1 MTSRTCRRSSTG
13 GCGGRVPATSREP
26 RTAGVN
32 INGIWTVN
40 TVGFAGQHA
49 RYTLAIMNHLGGET
63 GFPAGANTLT
73 QVAAI
78 LFQGRQTPAPDVS
91 ATP

>member
-1 MTSRTCRRSSTG
+1 V
-13 GCGGRVPATSREP
+13 GRGHPCAP
-26 RTAGVN
+26 RQPGVKN
-32 INGIWTVN
+32 GWVSINGIWTVS

-49 RYTLAIMNHLGGET
+49 RCTLAVMNHLGGEA
-63 GFPAGANTLT
+63 GFRAGANTLT

-78 LFQGRQTPAPDVS
+78 LLQGRRIPAPDVS

>member
-1 MTSRTCRRSSTG
+1 MAITVV
-13 GCGGRVPATSREP
+13 RVPAL
-26 RTAGVN
+26 
-32 INGIWTVN
+32 GIWTVN

-49 RYTLAIMNHLGGET
+49 RYTLAIMNHLGGEA
-63 GFPAGANTLT
+63 GFQAGANTLT

-78 LFQGRQTPAPDVS
+78 LFQGRQIPVPDVS